1 MARLSPLKRPLSA
14 LKRPLAT
21 QKQAYSVNS
30 VTHISNTTMTNCE
43 NIPHF
48 MPEGRVNSLRGE
60 RNHDGV

>member
-1 MARLSPLKRPLSA
+1 MARLSA
-14 LKRPLAT
+14 LKRPLTT

-30 VTHISNTTMTNCE
+30 VTHISNMTMINSE

-48 MPEGRVNSLRGE
+48 TPEGRAISLRGE